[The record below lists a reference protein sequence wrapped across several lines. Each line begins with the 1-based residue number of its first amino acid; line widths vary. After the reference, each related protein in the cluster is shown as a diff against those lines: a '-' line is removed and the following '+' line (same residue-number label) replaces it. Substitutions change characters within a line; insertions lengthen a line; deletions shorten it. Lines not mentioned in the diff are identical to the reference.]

1 MCVDWGPDD
10 APEYSLAMNSADASD
25 PHDAITAA
33 KRAYAVGSGPEA
45 MRAFYDT
52 WSTTYDEDFG
62 GAGGYVYPAQVAN
75 VYLSH
80 AKADDVPIADIGCGT
95 GLVGLAL
102 APSGRPIDGFDVSP
116 GMLTKAGDKHVYRE
130 LIEADLTL
138 ASNQPGAY
146 GAVVSS
152 GTFTVG
158 HLGPDALTKALGLGR
173 ASALCVIGINS
184 QHYRDAGFADCV
196 TKWTESGAISDLQVR
211 TVPIY
216 RDAGNPEDPADVAL
230 VLVFRL
236 ANAALLT

>member
-1 MCVDWGPDD
+1 
-10 APEYSLAMNSADASD
+10 MNSTDAAD
-25 PHDAITAA
+25 PYEAITSA
-33 KRAYAVGSGPEA
+33 KRAYAVGSSPEA

-52 WSTTYDEDFG
+52 WSTTYDDDFG
-62 GAGGYVYPAQVAN
+62 EAGGYIYPAQVAN
-75 VYLSH
+75 IYLSQ
-80 AKADDVPIADIGCGT
+80 ANSDDVPIADVGCGT

-102 APSGRPIDGFDVSP
+102 ASSGRPVDGFDVSL
-116 GMLTKAGDKHVYRE
+116 GMLAKAGDKHVYRE
-130 LIEADLTL
+130 LIEADLTIGPK
-138 ASNQPGAY
+138 QPSAY

-158 HLGPDALTKALGLGR
+158 HLGPDALAKALHLGR
-173 ASALCVIGINS
+173 TSALCVIGINS

-196 TKWTESGAISDLQVR
+196 AKWTESGAISDLQVR